1 MQTITTMS
9 QAIEAFEERIDETHS
24 VSVAGHT
31 FRASRVLRLDRA
43 AWHVAWAEFM
53 TYDLMVDEAS
63 LEQDAELPA

>member
-9 QAIEAFEERIDETHS
+9 QAIEAFEESIDDAFP

-43 AWHVAWAEFM
+43 AWHLAWDEYL
-53 TYDLMVDEAS
+53 TYDLMVDEDS